1 MPMPAAVHPARI
13 APPAVLTLPVTLIAL
28 VCGFINSLFWNGRQQ
43 PDDWSSLWIAGTLA
57 NQGDKEHIYDHD
69 PSDFAAWSGPAWR
82 DIISNHDTSVAPH
95 PYVHI
100 PGLAELISPLTN
112 LMDFDASVTGL
123 TFISGLCLPILISA
137 SWALWAKTSIPFLVL
152 VPATVAGWF
161 LSAFQTG
168 SWLGQ
173 TTPLILCLT
182 ICSIAVIPRRPLTG
196 GVMLGLVGVI
206 KLTPLGLIPL
216 MLLFRNYRKGGI
228 SAAMTAILAVLASL
242 ISGGTQLFGTWID
255 TLTRMSSETI
265 VTGTN
270 RSFASIL
277 SLNDAADRDGIAPIV
292 TDTPTITSI
301 YPVVVFVVLFA
312 GAVLAAR
319 LNRNHSA
326 VIVLLGAYTA
336 ATISSGLMWNHYALV
351 CIPVIFG
358 SLILGFTLEHRGSTA
373 TVIAVSTFTLLL
385 YPPLNDQVTSRH
397 LNAGIALPWAD
408 LTALLGLS
416 ITLITVVIA
425 ARKPTPTGRHSA
437 TGTTG
442 EHSSR
447 GQAAPSLSRQPT

>member
-1 MPMPAAVHPARI
+1 MAMPTAVYPARI

-28 VCGFINSLFWNGRQQ
+28 VCGFINALFWNGRQQ
-43 PDDWSSLWIAGTLA
+43 PDDWSSLWIAGTLV

-100 PGLAELISPLTN
+100 PGVAELVSPLTN
-112 LMDFDASVTGL
+112 LVDFQASVTVL

-137 SWALWAKTSIPFLVL
+137 SWSLWAKTTIPFVVL

-168 SWLGQ
+168 TWLGQ

-182 ICSIAVIPRRPLTG
+182 ICSIAIIPRRPLIG
-196 GVMLGLVGVI
+196 GIMLGLVGVI

-228 SAAMTAILAVLASL
+228 SAAITALLAVLGSL

-277 SLNDAADRDGIAPIV
+277 SLNDTADHDAVAPIV
-292 TDTPTITSI
+292 TDTPTIASI

-312 GAVLAAR
+312 GAVVAAR

-326 VIVLLGAYTA
+326 AIVLLGAYTA
-336 ATISSGLMWNHYALV
+336 ATISSGLMWNHYALL
-351 CIPVIFG
+351 CIPLIIG
-358 SLILGFTLEHRGSTA
+358 SLILGFTLEQRGSTA
-373 TVIAVSTFTLLL
+373 TVIAVSTLALLL
-385 YPPLNDQVTSRH
+385 FPPLNEQVTSRH

-408 LTALLGLS
+408 LVALLGLS

-425 ARKPTPTGRHSA
+425 TRKPTPTGRHSA

-447 GQAAPSLSRQPT
+447 PLERTPV

>member
-1 MPMPAAVHPARI
+1 MAMPAAVHPARI

-28 VCGFINSLFWNGRQQ
+28 VCGFINALFWNGRQQ

-69 PSDFAAWSGPAWR
+69 
-82 DIISNHDTSVAPH
+82 TSVAPH

-100 PGLAELISPLTN
+100 PGLAELISPLTT

-182 ICSIAVIPRRPLTG
+182 ICSIAV
-196 GVMLGLVGVI
+196 LV
-206 KLTPLGLIPL
+206 P
-216 MLLFRNYRKGGI
+216 
-228 SAAMTAILAVLASL
+228 L
-242 ISGGTQLFGTWID
+242 ISGGAQLFGTWID

-277 SLNDAADRDGIAPIV
+277 SLNDAADRDGVAPVV

-326 VIVLLGAYTA
+326 GIVLLGAYTA
-336 ATISSGLMWNHYALV
+336 ATISSGLMWNYYALV

-425 ARKPTPTGRHSA
+425 ARNPTPTGRHSA

>member
-1 MPMPAAVHPARI
+1 M
-13 APPAVLTLPVTLIAL
+13 TLIAL
-28 VCGFINSLFWNGRQQ
+28 VCGFINALFWNGRQQ

-69 PSDFAAWSGPAWR
+69 
-82 DIISNHDTSVAPH
+82 TSVAPH

-100 PGLAELISPLTN
+100 PGLAELISPLTT

-182 ICSIAVIPRRPLTG
+182 ICSIAV
-196 GVMLGLVGVI
+196 LV
-206 KLTPLGLIPL
+206 P
-216 MLLFRNYRKGGI
+216 
-228 SAAMTAILAVLASL
+228 L
-242 ISGGTQLFGTWID
+242 ISGGAQLFGTWID

-277 SLNDAADRDGIAPIV
+277 SLNDAADRDGVAPVV

-326 VIVLLGAYTA
+326 GIVLLGAYTA
-336 ATISSGLMWNHYALV
+336 ATISSGLMWNYYALV

-425 ARKPTPTGRHSA
+425 ARNPTPTGRHSA